1 MTFAETWNNP
11 RSSKQ
16 DCIGEA
22 FREDDADS
30 DPSVVIND
38 LFPYLS
44 NQSRLDFIMTGEPH
58 YCYAI
63 AQIGNLSADVC
74 AALSEMADEAGGI
87 RLAENHAAP
96 IPTFSLIRLL
106 ERFPRSERLFQ
117 ALEARSELDF
127 AVWQA
132 LATSRIELALSR
144 CRHTPTTD
152 DIERGEAD
160 VLVQAPS
167 SALPYY
173 CHHLLMMN
181 QGTVTL
187 LVRTIVSGQIQVFCE
202 MLSQIAGYSSD
213 LVEYVIYPFRRDEF
227 LELANAAGLRH
238 EQARFITTALEVW
251 SNAELSGVRL
261 ANGPN
266 LDCVS
271 RLQRILAFSDFR
283 TDPELRRFLSRLRLE
298 AETGE
303 PFPVRAE
310 YEPHQNA
317 GDTVEANQIHGRFA
331 A

>member
-1 MTFAETWNNP
+1 MTVAATWNDLWKS
-11 RSSKQ
+11 RQVSTV
-16 DCIGEA
+16 EA
-22 FREDDADS
+22 VQYEDADY
-30 DPSVVIND
+30 DQVVGIND
-38 LFPYLS
+38 LFPHLS
-44 NQSRLDFIMTGEPH
+44 NQSRLDFIMTGEAN
-58 YCYAI
+58 YCHAI
-63 AQIGNLSADVC
+63 AHIPNLSSDVC
-74 AALSEMADEAGGI
+74 AALAEMADEAGAV
-87 RLAENHAAP
+87 RLLENHAVP

-106 ERFPRSERLFQ
+106 ERFSRSEKLI
-117 ALEARSELDF
+117 EAMELRHELDF
-127 AVWQA
+127 PVWQA

-144 CRHTPTTD
+144 CRRALTVD

-160 VLVQAPS
+160 VLAQAPS
-167 SALPYY
+167 SALPFY
-173 CHHLLMMN
+173 CHHLLMMS

-303 PFPVRAE
+303 PFPVRTE